1 MGKLPSENIKSIG
14 KNRQKQQ
21 NTKKTNKTK
30 KKTNL
35 IGDPT
40 ILMVLFF
47 VFWFVSFCFVFGKTN
62 RSDMVSFI

>member
-1 MGKLPSENIKSIG
+1 MGKLPSENIKSSG
-14 KNRQKQQ
+14 KNKQKQQ
-21 NTKKTNKTK
+21 NTKKTKP

-62 RSDMVSFI
+62 QSDMVSFI